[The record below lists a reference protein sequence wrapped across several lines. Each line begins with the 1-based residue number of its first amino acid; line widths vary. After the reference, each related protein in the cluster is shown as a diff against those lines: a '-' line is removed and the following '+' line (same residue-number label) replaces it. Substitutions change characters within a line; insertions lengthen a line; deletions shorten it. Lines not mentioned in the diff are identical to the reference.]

1 MNKISK
7 ILEGS
12 KILAITDKSG
22 REYHFIGSKEREKV
36 SAKMTYY
43 LWLSRFFVVTS
54 AASLLLFLA
63 VWILRLVG
71 VSFDGEES
79 GRIFRLFTEYTP
91 LDALKFLG
99 I

>member
-63 VWILRLVG
+63 ASLA
-71 VSFDGEES
+71 
-79 GRIFRLFTEYTP
+79 LFNLAPRVTVEP
-91 LDALKFLG
+91 FL
-99 I
+99 IIDQSS